1 MSRVRVPSLPPLI
14 NSGMAYEASEISTAV
29 ALQFSQL
36 ELEKIKESKD
46 QAPLQ
51 KLIRDGIKIAKTGK
65 MIQFG
70 EPKVS
75 TGFIKKL
82 IPTSPKAIAD
92 MAVGIS
98 AAIGIRKYIN
108 KPSGDI
114 TVYMTG
120 NTWPKDVEDFKVS
133 AFGFTD
139 YNSSDIIVRVTS
151 NKKKF
156 YGVSLKKKA
165 TIKAGD
171 PTLINKAFSSILDG
185 ELIKDPEQVK
195 AIADI
200 KESIINGRI
209 NFFANVVREAIEVGN
224 GSKTKP
230 EPIILKKD
238 VNNYETLKKQPAK
251 IGTGADLALFES
263 KGINRSQFGTKGYI
277 NTKGYA
283 NAPKDGYLYDK
294 TTDPKSM
301 RYFVNRKLSAKENN
315 KHWDLY
321 KTAVENHAQEL
332 GDILINII
340 LKTRLYDKLSSKKL
354 KDKEFDFSLITGIAD
369 VTSKG
374 EVRIQNATVQP
385 LKTTLCGLK
394 RIENKTKGLPYKV
407 AIDTAKSAKSN
418 AAKIFLTLTKGD
430 KPILDLRV
438 RYGGTFTAKP
448 QFQGGMTST
457 FKEEVAKECGEK

>member
-1 MSRVRVPSLPPLI
+1 
-14 NSGMAYEASEISTAV
+14 MAYEASEISTAI
-29 ALQFSQL
+29 ALQLSDV
-36 ELEKIKESKD
+36 ELKKIETQK
-46 QAPLQ
+46 QLQ
-51 KLIRDGIKIAKTGK
+51 KLISDGIKVAKAGK
-65 MIQFG
+65 KIQFG
-70 EPKVS
+70 DSKTS
-75 TGFIKKL
+75 SGFIKKL
-82 IPTSPKAIAD
+82 IPKAPKAIAD
-92 MAVGIS
+92 MAIGVS
-98 AAIGIRKYIN
+98 AARGIRSYMN
-108 KPSGDI
+108 KKTGPL

-120 NTWPKDVEDFKVS
+120 NIWPTDVQDFQVN
-133 AFGFTD
+133 AFGFKD
-139 YNSSDIIVRVTS
+139 YNSSDIIVTAD
-151 NKKKF
+151 KKTF

-195 AIADI
+195 AIADM

-209 NFFANVVREAIEVGN
+209 NFFANVVREAIEIGN

-251 IGTGADLALFES
+251 IGTGTDLALFES
-263 KGINRSQFGTKGYI
+263 KGIDKSQFGNKGYI

-301 RYFVNRKLSAKENN
+301 RYFVNRKLSAKNNN

-321 KTAVENHAQEL
+321 KSAVENHAEQL
-332 GDILINII
+332 ADILINII
-340 LKTRLYDKLSSKKL
+340 LKTRLYDKLSAKKL
-354 KDKEFDFSLITGIAD
+354 KGKNFNFSLITGIAD
-369 VTSKG
+369 ITPKG
-374 EVRIQNATVQP
+374 EVRIKPATIQP

-394 RIENKTKGLPYKV
+394 RIESKTKDKPYKI
-407 AIDTAKSAKSN
+407 AIDEEASAKSN

-430 KPILDLRV
+430 KRILDLRV

-457 FKEEVAKECGEK
+457 FKEEIAKECGEK

>member
-1 MSRVRVPSLPPLI
+1 
-14 NSGMAYEASEISTAV
+14 MAYEASEISTAV
-29 ALQFSQL
+29 ALQLSQSD
-36 ELEKIKESKD
+36 LEKIKT
-46 QAPLQ
+46 QGQLQ
-51 KLIRDGIKIAKTGK
+51 KLINDGIKVAKTGK

-82 IPTSPKAIAD
+82 IPTVPKAIAD
-92 MAVGIS
+92 MAVGVS
-98 AAIGIRKYIN
+98 AAIGIRKYMN
-108 KPSGDI
+108 KSSGDL

-120 NTWPKDVEDFKVS
+120 NKWPKDVEDFKVS

-139 YNSSDIIVRVTS
+139 YNSSDIIVTS

-224 GSKTKP
+224 GSKTNP

-238 VNNYETLKKQPAK
+238 VKNYETLKTQPTK
-251 IGTGADLALFES
+251 IGTGTDLALFES
-263 KGINRSQFGTKGYI
+263 KGIDKSQFGTKGYI

-321 KTAVENHAQEL
+321 KTAVENHAEQL

-369 VTSKG
+369 ITSKG
-374 EVRIQNATVQP
+374 EVRIKNATVQP

-394 RIENKTKGLPYKV
+394 RIENKSKGQPYKV

-430 KPILDLRV
+430 KAILDLRV

>member
-301 RYFVNRKLSAKENN
+301 RYFVNRKLSDKNSEF
-315 KHWDLY
+315 WGLY
-321 KTAVENHAQEL
+321 KSIVNKYAE
-332 GDILINII
+332 ILANTLLNII
-340 LKTRLYDKLSSKKL
+340 LKTKLYDQLNAKKL
-354 KDKEFDFSLITGIAD
+354 KGKEFDFSLITGIAD
-369 VTSKG
+369 ITSKG
-374 EVRIQNATVQP
+374 EVKISPASITP

-394 RIENKTKGLPYKV
+394 RIEKLDKTSPYKV
-407 AIDTAKSAKSN
+407 EIDTVKSTKSN
-418 AAKIFLTLTKGD
+418 AAKIYLKLVKGRTE
-430 KPILDLRV
+430 ILDLQV
-438 RYGGTFTAKP
+438 RYKGDFTAKP
-448 QFQGGMTST
+448 QFQGGMNDK
-457 FKEEVAKECGEK
+457 FKQLMAKECGSY